1 MLPNA
6 LVLACGSLISHSV
19 AQPSRIILLAMVC
32 GIKRGWAFCE
42 KIIDWNKVERV
53 AYGEGHHQKDGKA
66 LTESK

>member
-1 MLPNA
+1 
-6 LVLACGSLISHSV
+6 
-19 AQPSRIILLAMVC
+19 MVC